1 MSFATDSMHE
11 PMCNTAPQQPSTTAL
26 YGDNFTVRAVAPW
39 HNTPAQS
46 SLGIP
51 LNQLCAA
58 MTPQTEHISAR
69 PLQVR
74 VKMAR
79 SAEDEILTVAQ
90 MSKNLASQQRVC
102 SDAPRAPRAR
112 SRTRAAEGDAP
123 APPTPQPTPPPG
135 APADSLKVL
144 QQQMAIMQR
153 TIDMH
158 TAALENHRD
167 QIRTTNSSIEAHDAV
182 LSSYGSQL
190 DMLDPILLKRQQ
202 AGQAC
207 YGSQLDQPHAKARGK
222 ATDTDPYIKFK
233 TLESKYSGW

>member
-1 MSFATDSMHE
+1 MSFATDSMQE

-51 LNQLCAA
+51 LSQLCATTMPTMA
-58 MTPQTEHISAR
+58 SMASMPSMPSMPTPQAEHVSAR

-112 SRTRAAEGDAP
+112 SRSRAAEPGDGP

-144 QQQMAIMQR
+144 QQQMASMQR

-158 TAALENHRD
+158 AAALADHRD
-167 QIRTTNSSIEAHDAV
+167 QIRNTNSSIEAHDAV

-190 DMLDPILLKRQQ
+190 DMLDKP
-202 AGQAC
+202 
-207 YGSQLDQPHAKARGK
+207 AKARGK
-222 ATDTDPYIKFK
+222 ATDADPYVKFK